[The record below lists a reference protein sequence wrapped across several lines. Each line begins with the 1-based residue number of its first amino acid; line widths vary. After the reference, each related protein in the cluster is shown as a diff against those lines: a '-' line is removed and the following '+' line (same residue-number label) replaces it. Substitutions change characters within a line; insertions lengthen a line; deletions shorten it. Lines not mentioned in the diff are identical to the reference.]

1 MLDAFIIIGLVLVGL
16 LVLALLICYICFFMV
31 FRSSKGAKSDGYDL
45 PVGEGYDAYREDMRR
60 WIDDLRAT
68 PCREISVKTK
78 DGLTLHGAYYEHT
91 PTSPIEIMFHGYRGT
106 RARDFCVGVE
116 RAERVGHSA
125 ILVDQR
131 AHGKS
136 DGKVISFGVKERF
149 DVLAWVDYAR
159 KEFPGRPIILTGIS
173 MGAATVMMASEFD
186 LPDEVICTLA
196 DCGYTSPKEIICKV
210 MRDMKL
216 PDRVFYPFVRL
227 GALIFGCFDPD
238 SASPYDALS
247 RAKVP
252 VVFAHGD
259 CDSFV
264 PYEMSVRNY
273 EACITEKKL
282 IIVPTAEHGIAY
294 IVNKDDYVKRLYD
307 FFAPIEQRYYAKVG
321 DNTQA

>member
-16 LVLALLICYICFFMV
+16 LILALLISYICFCIV
-31 FRSSKGAKSDGYDL
+31 FRTSKGAKSDGYDL
-45 PVGEGYDAYREDMRR
+45 PVGEGYDLYRESMRR
-60 WIDDLRAT
+60 WIDELRAT
-68 PCREISVKTK
+68 PCREISVKTP
-78 DGLTLHGAYYEHT
+78 DGLTLYGAYYEHT
-91 PTSPIEIMFHGYRGT
+91 PTSPIEIMFHGYRGS

-136 DGKVISFGVKERF
+136 DGSVISFGVKERF
-149 DVLAWVDYAR
+149 DVLAWVDFAR
-159 KEFPGRPIILTGIS
+159 REFPGRPIILTGIS

-186 LPDEVICTLA
+186 LPAEVICTLA
-196 DCGYTSPKEIICKV
+196 DCGYTSPKDIICKV

-216 PDRVFYPFVRL
+216 PAGAFYPFVRL
-227 GALIFGCFDPD
+227 GALLFGGFDPN
-238 SASPYDALS
+238 SASPVDSLT

-259 CDSFV
+259 HDSFV
-264 PYEMSVRNY
+264 PYEMSVKNHQ
-273 EACITEKKL
+273 ACISEKKL

-294 IVNKDDYVKRLYD
+294 IVNKDDYVAKLYD
-307 FFAPIEQRYYAKVG
+307 FFAPIEARYYA
-321 DNTQA
+321 NTSDKA